1 MVNVSL
7 MYIFNKGRGFGR
19 FGKNCDLN
27 PQYLCIALCEFKS
40 DSSFML
46 SFIDI
51 ATSGYVF
58 FGFVAK
64 NEILEKKKTTS
75 VSTEN
80 AKSQLFVKIPY
91 VNQHIHNRIKFS
103 ILYNEPFYTEALDII
118 IIQKI
123 F

>member
-7 MYIFNKGRGFGR
+7 MYIFNKDRRFGR

-27 PQYLCIALCEFKS
+27 PQYLCIALFEFKALLTS
-40 DSSFML
+40 QQA
-46 SFIDI
+46 DI
-51 ATSGYVF
+51 YF
-58 FGFVAK
+58 LDLLQKLKFLR
-64 NEILEKKKTTS
+64 NKKK
-75 VSTEN
+75 N
-80 AKSQLFVKIPY
+80 PPRFRPKMPNCNYVKMPY

>member
-1 MVNVSL
+1 
-7 MYIFNKGRGFGR
+7 
-19 FGKNCDLN
+19 
-27 PQYLCIALCEFKS
+27 
-40 DSSFML
+40 ML

-58 FGFVAK
+58 FGFGAK

>member
-7 MYIFNKGRGFGR
+7 MYIFNKDRRFGR

-27 PQYLCIALCEFKS
+27 PQYLCIALFEFKALLTS
-40 DSSFML
+40 QQA
-46 SFIDI
+46 DI
-51 ATSGYVF
+51 YF
-58 FGFVAK
+58 LDLLQKLKFLR
-64 NEILEKKKTTS
+64 NKKKPTS

-80 AKSQLFVKIPY
+80 AKLQLFVKMPY
-91 VNQHIHNRIKFS
+91 VNQHIHNLIKFS
-103 ILYNEPFYTEALDII
+103 ILYNEPFYTETLDII